1 MFFKWI
7 HVPDLSKVCKRKS
20 FAHELFLAFPLQLH
34 YLIGSR
40 EQLFLWESNDR
51 CKNPNLVFFSLKICF
66 GIFILMTRYEKK
78 NGQKKSLEY
87 FSKTL
92 RQTLDNTLVKTGTM
106 LKWLFHILGGGRCR
120 GSLKKF
126 AECLKKWF
134 VRCF

>member
-1 MFFKWI
+1 
-7 HVPDLSKVCKRKS
+7 
-20 FAHELFLAFPLQLH
+20 
-34 YLIGSR
+34 
-40 EQLFLWESNDR
+40 
-51 CKNPNLVFFSLKICF
+51 
-66 GIFILMTRYEKK
+66 MTRYEKK

-126 AECLKKWF
+126 AECLKKM
-134 VRCF
+134 VRSLFLTSEHQKKIYQNKIFKVKKNNFAK